1 MWRATLA
8 AARETWYLM
17 GLLEQVLTYVEIT
30 IDTEMTSAN
39 GSCIM
44 STMVLLPEC
53 RHLSSGN
60 CADSYLSSLLTRFVS
75 IAALIRRYS
84 PSAHPLLRLLSHVP
98 AIPSSD

>member
-1 MWRATLA
+1 MMWRATLA
-8 AARETWYLM
+8 AARETWCLM
-17 GLLEQVLTYVEIT
+17 GLLEQVLVEIT

-53 RHLSSGN
+53 RHLSSGD
-60 CADSYLSSLLTRFVS
+60 CADSYLSSILTRFVS

-84 PSAHPLLRLLSHVP
+84 PSAHLLLRLLSHVP